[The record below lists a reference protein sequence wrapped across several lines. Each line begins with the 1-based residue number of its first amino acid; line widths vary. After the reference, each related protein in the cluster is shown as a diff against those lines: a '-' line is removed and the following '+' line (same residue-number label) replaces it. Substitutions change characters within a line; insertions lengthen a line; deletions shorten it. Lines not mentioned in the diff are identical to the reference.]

1 MSAEY
6 DHIVV
11 GAGSAGG
18 ALAARLSEDGRARVL
33 LLEAGGRNHK
43 DLWVRIPLGVGKILD
58 SERYV
63 WTDRTEPESGMQ
75 GRSIYWPHGRLLG
88 GSSSVNGMVYVRG
101 EPARYDEWRDMG
113 CTGWGY
119 PEVLPYFK
127 RLETAA
133 FGNPQWRGQEGPI
146 HATQV
151 KTDDPVSRAF
161 VDACKEAGLPENED
175 YNAGSTEGVTRHQ
188 LNTRKGF
195 RRGTAAGY
203 LDGARRRPNLN
214 VVTHAMVTR
223 ILFEGRRAVGV
234 AWRAGGEAR
243 EARAGR
249 EIVLSAGA
257 IASPHLLE
265 LSGVGDAGLL
275 RSRGVAV
282 VHDLPA
288 VGENLSDHLH
298 NRLNF
303 ETTHPVTANDI
314 VRNPWHAARHLL
326 RYALHR
332 DGIFSTPTFKV
343 QAFARCHPEAEY
355 PDARIQC
362 ALSSGTSRYARDL
375 DRFSGFHIGSYY
387 LWPESRGSVHLRS
400 ADPEERPRIQ
410 ANYLTHPRDREITLL
425 AFGKAREIAARP
437 ALRKVI
443 VRETRPGPDAVTD
456 DEILDYVTRTGD
468 TSWHP
473 IGTCRMGPDPE
484 SVVDE
489 ELRVRGVGGLRVAD
503 ASVMPHQVSSN
514 TNIPAIMIGEK
525 AADLIRRS
533 P

>member
-6 DHIVV
+6 DYVIV

-18 ALAARLSEDGRARVL
+18 ALAARLTEDGRARVL

-43 DLWVRIPLGVGKILD
+43 DLWVRIPLGVGRIID
-58 SERYV
+58 NERYV
-63 WTDRTEPESGMQ
+63 WRDLTEPESGMG
-75 GRSIYWPHGRLLG
+75 GRSIHWPHGRLLG
-88 GSSSVNGMVYVRG
+88 GSSSVNGMVHVRG
-101 EPARYDEWRDMG
+101 EPARYDEWRDVG

-133 FGNPQWRGQEGPI
+133 FGNPQWRGREGPI
-146 HATQV
+146 HATRV

-161 VDACKEAGLPENED
+161 FDACKEAGLPENED

-188 LNTRKGF
+188 LSTRKGF
-195 RRGTAAGY
+195 RCGTAAGY

-214 VVTHAMVTR
+214 VVTHAAADRV
-223 ILFEGRRAVGV
+223 LFEGRKAVGV
-234 AWRAGGEAR
+234 AYRVNGEER

-249 EIVLSAGA
+249 EVVLSAGA
-257 IASPHLLE
+257 VASPHLLE
-265 LSGVGDAGLL
+265 LSGVGGAGLL
-275 RSRGVAV
+275 RSHGVPV

-303 ETTHPVTANDI
+303 ETMHPVTANDI
-314 VRNPWHAARHLL
+314 VRSPWHAARNLL

-343 QAFARCHPEAEY
+343 HAFARCHPEAEY

-362 ALSSGTSRYARDL
+362 ALSSGASRYARDI

-400 ADPEERPRIQ
+400 ADSAERPKIQ
-410 ANYLTHPRDREITLL
+410 ANYLAHPRDREITLL
-425 AFGKAREIAARP
+425 AFRKAREIAAQP
-437 ALRKVI
+437 ALRNAI
-443 VRETRPGPDAVTD
+443 VRETRPGPDAVSD
-456 DEILDYVTRTGD
+456 DEILDYITRTGD

-473 IGTCRMGPDPE
+473 VGACRMGADPE

-525 AADLIRRS
+525 AADLIQRS